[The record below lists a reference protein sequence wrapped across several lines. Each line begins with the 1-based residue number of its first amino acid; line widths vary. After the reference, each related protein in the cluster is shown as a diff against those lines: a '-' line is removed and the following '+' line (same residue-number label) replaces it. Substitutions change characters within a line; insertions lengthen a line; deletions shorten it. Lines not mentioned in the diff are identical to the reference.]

1 MPRIFTYADRPV
13 LAGLTWGP
21 GRPSSLLRRGSMA
34 AVGSSI
40 GSLAA
45 NNLAL
50 HWDDR
55 TALVPEEPEYL
66 GVAALLSVL
75 AGDLSEKDR
84 IDHVIGNRVLCA
96 FELTEQHLYFAAVLV
111 NGKPAIGAERLFDTR
126 AELISHIEAECS
138 SGQIDR
144 LAIAPDLAEDIAE
157 EVTRRV
163 PMCSLCPPDVDD
175 PTVDDPTV
183 DDPVCVEGRIA
194 PKRPVWQIAA
204 VAGTATLALAAGFLF
219 LSPGQHAKPVVA
231 APQIAPLLTT
241 FRDEAGFGRNC
252 LAAFAGIWPTAP
264 GWQLT
269 AEGCATPAMRDPAI
283 TGFAPA
289 LANDLAL
296 AHDLAVA
303 PLSTS
308 RASLALPVRRGLQAS
323 PAEAVNDLAAH
334 DLALAYRIYQLRGG
348 FDDAIA
354 RKAAK
359 AVYAGSAVAME
370 IRGNRLF
377 SSFEIAVPLLK
388 AIPDQS
394 DPTSLARVSQA
405 QMAQVSMAPAELL
418 ATTEAVF
425 LGLADS
431 IVLEGGGSNAGG
443 MNAKVRVMLK
453 SGFDEIFARVG
464 RIEGA
469 EVARLSRSGKTVTL
483 EITTRRAVLVHHNP
497 VPVNR
502 AEEQSAGALAP
513 SAVPTQKDK
522 ML

>member
-1 MPRIFTYADRPV
+1 MPKIFTYADRPV

-34 AVGSSI
+34 AVGSST
-40 GSLAA
+40 GSLAARSLAARSLAA

-175 PTVDDPTV
+175 PTVDDPTASSSE
-183 DDPVCVEGRIA
+183 PVCVEGRIA

-264 GWQLT
+264 GWQLVS
-269 AEGCATPAMRDPAI
+269 EGCATPAMRDPAI
-283 TGFAPA
+283 TGFTPS
-289 LANDLAL
+289 
-296 AHDLAVA
+296 H
-303 PLSTS
+303 
-308 RASLALPVRRGLQAS
+308 PV
-323 PAEAVNDLAAH
+323 
-334 DLALAYRIYQLRGG
+334 AYRIYQLRGG
-348 FDDAIA
+348 FDAAIA

-359 AVYAGSAVAME
+359 AVYANSTVTLVL
-370 IRGNRLF
+370 RGNRLF
-377 SSFEIAVPLLK
+377 SSFEIDVPVLK

-405 QMAQVSMAPAELL
+405 QVSMAPAELL
-418 ATTEAVF
+418 AATEAVF

-453 SGFDEIFARVG
+453 SAFDEIFARVG
-464 RIEGA
+464 RIDGA

-483 EITTRRAVLVHHNP
+483 EITTRRAVLVP
-497 VPVNR
+497 MSITGIKAAPTDI
-502 AEEQSAGALAP
+502 AEEQSAVAP
-513 SAVPTQKDK
+513 RDANPDMETAVPTQKDK

>member
-1 MPRIFTYADRPV
+1 MPKIFTYADRPV

-183 DDPVCVEGRIA
+183 DDPTVDDPVCVEGRIA

-289 LANDLAL
+289 KANDLAL
-296 AHDLAVA
+296 ANDRAV
-303 PLSTS
+303 
-308 RASLALPVRRGLQAS
+308 
-323 PAEAVNDLAAH
+323 AH

-348 FDDAIA
+348 FDAAIA
-354 RKAAK
+354 RQAAE

-377 SSFEIAVPLLK
+377 SSFEIDVPLLK

-405 QMAQVSMAPAELL
+405 QVSMAPAELL
-418 ATTEAVF
+418 AATEAVF

-469 EVARLSRSGKTVTL
+469 EVARLSRSGQTVTL

-497 VPVNR
+497 VPGNR
-502 AEEQSAGALAP
+502 AEEQSAEALAP
-513 SAVPTQKDK
+513 SAVPIQKDK

>member
-1 MPRIFTYADRPV
+1 MPKIFTYADRPV

-183 DDPVCVEGRIA
+183 DDPTVDDPVCVEGRIA

-289 LANDLAL
+289 LANDLAV
-296 AHDLAVA
+296 AHDRAV
-303 PLSTS
+303 
-308 RASLALPVRRGLQAS
+308 
-323 PAEAVNDLAAH
+323 
-334 DLALAYRIYQLRGG
+334 AYRIYQLRGG
-348 FDDAIA
+348 FDAAIA
-354 RKAAK
+354 RQAAE
-359 AVYAGSAVAME
+359 AVYANSTVTLVL
-370 IRGNRLF
+370 RGNRLF
-377 SSFEIAVPLLK
+377 SSFEIDVPVLK

-405 QMAQVSMAPAELL
+405 QVSMAPAELL
-418 ATTEAVF
+418 AATEAVF

-453 SGFDEIFARVG
+453 SAFDEIFARVG
-464 RIEGA
+464 RIDGA

-483 EITTRRAVLVHHNP
+483 EITTRRAVLVP
-497 VPVNR
+497 MSITGIKAAPTDI

>member
-34 AVGSSI
+34 AVGSST
-40 GSLAA
+40 GSLAARSLAARSLAA

-183 DDPVCVEGRIA
+183 DDPTVDDPVCVEGRIA

-296 AHDLAVA
+296 ANDRAVA
-303 PLSTS
+303 HD
-308 RASLALPVRRGLQAS
+308 RAV
-323 PAEAVNDLAAH
+323 
-334 DLALAYRIYQLRGG
+334 AYRIYQLRGG
-348 FDDAIA
+348 FDAAIA

-359 AVYAGSAVAME
+359 AVYTGSAVAME

>member
-1 MPRIFTYADRPV
+1 MPKIFTYADRPV

-289 LANDLAL
+289 KANDLAL
-296 AHDLAVA
+296 ANDRAVA
-303 PLSTS
+303 HD
-308 RASLALPVRRGLQAS
+308 RAV
-323 PAEAVNDLAAH
+323 
-334 DLALAYRIYQLRGG
+334 AYRIYQLRGG
-348 FDDAIA
+348 FDAAIA
-354 RKAAK
+354 RQAAE

-405 QMAQVSMAPAELL
+405 QMAPVSMAPAELL
-418 ATTEAVF
+418 AATEAVF

>member
-34 AVGSSI
+34 AVGSST
-40 GSLAA
+40 GSLAARSLAA

-163 PMCSLCPPDVDD
+163 PMCSLCPPAVDD

-289 LANDLAL
+289 KANDLAL
-296 AHDLAVA
+296 ANDRAVA
-303 PLSTS
+303 HD
-308 RASLALPVRRGLQAS
+308 RAV
-323 PAEAVNDLAAH
+323 
-334 DLALAYRIYQLRGG
+334 AYRIYQLRGG
-348 FDDAIA
+348 FDAAIA
-354 RKAAK
+354 RQAAE
-359 AVYAGSAVAME
+359 AVYANSTVTLVL
-370 IRGNRLF
+370 RGNRLF
-377 SSFEIAVPLLK
+377 SSFEIDVPVLK

-405 QMAQVSMAPAELL
+405 QVSMAPAELL
-418 ATTEAVF
+418 AATEAVF

-453 SGFDEIFARVG
+453 SAFDEIFARVG
-464 RIEGA
+464 RIDGA
-469 EVARLSRSGKTVTL
+469 EVARLSRSDKTVTL
-483 EITTRRAVLVHHNP
+483 EITTRRAVLVP
-497 VPVNR
+497 MSITGIKAAPTDI
-502 AEEQSAGALAP
+502 AEEQSAVAP
-513 SAVPTQKDK
+513 RDANPDMETAVTTQKDE
-522 ML
+522 MI

>member
-34 AVGSSI
+34 AVGSST
-40 GSLAA
+40 GSLAARSLAARSLAA

-163 PMCSLCPPDVDD
+163 PMCSLCPPAVDD

-183 DDPVCVEGRIA
+183 DDPTASSSEPVCVEGRIA

-289 LANDLAL
+289 KANDLAL
-296 AHDLAVA
+296 ANDRAVA
-303 PLSTS
+303 HD
-308 RASLALPVRRGLQAS
+308 RAV
-323 PAEAVNDLAAH
+323 
-334 DLALAYRIYQLRGG
+334 AYRIYQLRGG
-348 FDDAIA
+348 FDAAIA
-354 RKAAK
+354 RQAAE
-359 AVYAGSAVAME
+359 AVYANSTVTLVL
-370 IRGNRLF
+370 RGNRLF
-377 SSFEIAVPLLK
+377 SSFEIDVPVLK

-405 QMAQVSMAPAELL
+405 QVSMAPAEFL
-418 ATTEAVF
+418 AATEAVF

>member
-34 AVGSSI
+34 AVGSST
-40 GSLAA
+40 GSLAARSLAARSLAA

-183 DDPVCVEGRIA
+183 DDPTVDDPVCVEGRIA

-296 AHDLAVA
+296 ANDRAVA
-303 PLSTS
+303 HD
-308 RASLALPVRRGLQAS
+308 RAV
-323 PAEAVNDLAAH
+323 
-334 DLALAYRIYQLRGG
+334 AYRIYQLRGG
-348 FDDAIA
+348 FDAAIA

-359 AVYAGSAVAME
+359 AVYTGSAVAME

-483 EITTRRAVLVHHNP
+483 EITTRRAVLVP
-497 VPVNR
+497 MSITGIKAAPTDI
-502 AEEQSAGALAP
+502 AEEQSAVAP
-513 SAVPTQKDK
+513 RDANPDMETAVPTEKGK

>member
-111 NGKPAIGAERLFDTR
+111 NGKPAIGVERLFDTR

-175 PTVDDPTV
+175 HDPTV

-264 GWQLT
+264 GWQLVS
-269 AEGCATPAMRDPAI
+269 EGCATPAMRDPAI

-296 AHDLAVA
+296 A

-308 RASLALPVRRGLQAS
+308 RASLALPVRRACKQAL
-323 PAEAVNDLAAH
+323 P
-334 DLALAYRIYQLRGG
+334 RQ
-348 FDDAIA
+348 
-354 RKAAK
+354 
-359 AVYAGSAVAME
+359 
-370 IRGNRLF
+370 
-377 SSFEIAVPLLK
+377 
-388 AIPDQS
+388 
-394 DPTSLARVSQA
+394 
-405 QMAQVSMAPAELL
+405 
-418 ATTEAVF
+418 
-425 LGLADS
+425 
-431 IVLEGGGSNAGG
+431 
-443 MNAKVRVMLK
+443 
-453 SGFDEIFARVG
+453 
-464 RIEGA
+464 
-469 EVARLSRSGKTVTL
+469 
-483 EITTRRAVLVHHNP
+483 
-497 VPVNR
+497 
-502 AEEQSAGALAP
+502 
-513 SAVPTQKDK
+513 
-522 ML
+522 

>member
-1 MPRIFTYADRPV
+1 MPKIFTYADRPV

-183 DDPVCVEGRIA
+183 DDPTVDDPVCVEGRIA

-289 LANDLAL
+289 LANDLAV
-296 AHDLAVA
+296 AHDRAV
-303 PLSTS
+303 
-308 RASLALPVRRGLQAS
+308 
-323 PAEAVNDLAAH
+323 
-334 DLALAYRIYQLRGG
+334 AYRIYQLRGG
-348 FDDAIA
+348 FDAAIA
-354 RKAAK
+354 RQAAE
-359 AVYAGSAVAME
+359 AVYANSTVTLVL
-370 IRGNRLF
+370 RGNRLF
-377 SSFEIAVPLLK
+377 SSFEIDVPLLK

-405 QMAQVSMAPAELL
+405 QMAPVSMAPAELL
-418 ATTEAVF
+418 AATEAVF

-483 EITTRRAVLVHHNP
+483 EITTRRAVLVP
-497 VPVNR
+497 MSITGIKAAPTDI
-502 AEEQSAGALAP
+502 AEEQSAVAP
-513 SAVPTQKDK
+513 RDANPDMETAVPTEKGK